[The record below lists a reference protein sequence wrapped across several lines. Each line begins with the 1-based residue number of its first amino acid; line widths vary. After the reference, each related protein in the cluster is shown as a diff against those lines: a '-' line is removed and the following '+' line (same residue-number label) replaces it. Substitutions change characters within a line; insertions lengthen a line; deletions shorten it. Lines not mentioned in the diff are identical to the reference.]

1 MFDAYLCARDT
12 TSTRMNESTNEDVRV
27 EISVYQEKTWVLLGS
42 VSTLYGGDTVRS
54 SELL

>member
-1 MFDAYLCARDT
+1 
-12 TSTRMNESTNEDVRV
+12 MNESTNEDVRV